1 MQRPRLRLSSPLI
14 RHATQALDVLII
26 WACGWVV
33 YQWHVAPGANAGAG
47 AGAGDGVVLAV
58 RYEWLALAASLL
70 LLMGFSGRLYK
81 SWRVNQLG
89 AMVHGVVVS
98 WGGTAML
105 LLVWLFATKSSS
117 DVSRLWFGA
126 WTASVLVCMCLLR
139 LVVYGGLHW
148 LRAKGYNYKTVLLVG
163 KGPASRQVEDALRQ
177 SAWSGM
183 RVVAH
188 VMPHELATCV
198 ARMEADKMPI
208 DEVWLCLKLG
218 DAKGIHMTMEALR
231 NSTAN
236 IRLVPDWSAV
246 QLLNPGVTEVLG
258 IQMLDLSAS
267 PMTTSMHLLKAAQD
281 FVLASLILLLI
292 SPLMLLI
299 AVAVKLTSPGPVLYR
314 QKRHGWNG
322 EEIWVYKFRS
332 MVVHQEAGHHVTQAR
347 KGDARITPLGAFLR
361 RTSLDELPQFL
372 NVLQGRMS
380 IVGPRPHAMA
390 HNEHYKDLVP
400 GYAKRH
406 KVKPGITGWA
416 QVNGF
421 RGETDTLDKMEKR
434 VQYDLFYVENMSLWL
449 DLKIIVA
456 TVFKGF
462 IHKNAY

>member
-14 RHATQALDVLII
+14 RHVTQALDVLII
-26 WACGWVV
+26 WVCGWGV
-33 YQWHVAPGANAGAG
+33 YQWHVATN
-47 AGAGDGVVLAV
+47 DGTAPALRYELLVLAG
-58 RYEWLALAASLL
+58 SL
-70 LLMGFSGRLYK
+70 LLMGFSGRLYR

-89 AMVHGVVVS
+89 AMVHAVVVA

-105 LLVWLFATKSSS
+105 LLAWLFATKSSS
-117 DVSRLWFGA
+117 DVSRLWFTVWFG
-126 WTASVLVCMCLLR
+126 SVLMCMSLLR
-139 LVVYGGLHW
+139 LVVYAGLRW
-148 LRAKGYNYKTVLLVG
+148 LRTQGYNYKTVLLVG
-163 KGPASRQVEDALRQ
+163 KGPASRQVDEALKQ

-188 VMPHELATCV
+188 VMPHELATHV
-198 ARMEADKMPI
+198 ARLEADKVLI
-208 DEVWLCLKLG
+208 DEVWLCLALG
-218 DAKGIHMTMEALR
+218 NSDGIHMAMEALR

-246 QLLNPGVTEVLG
+246 QLLNPGVTEVVG

-267 PMTTSMHLLKAAQD
+267 PMTTSMHLLKAGQD

-299 AVAVKLTSPGPVLYR
+299 AAAVKLTSPGPVFYQ

-332 MVVHQEAGHHVTQAR
+332 MVVHQEDGHQVTQAR
-347 KGDARITPLGAFLR
+347 KRDARITPLGAFLR

-434 VQYDLFYVENMSLWL
+434 VEYDLFYVEHMSLWL
-449 DLKIIVA
+449 DLKIIAA